1 MHSERKKRIPFR
13 CPAQGGNANIPG
25 RAGMEWETD
34 ANAFSRISPTMS
46 EGFGHKK
53 EPDLISLAPSL
64 EIVGSAY
71 LRRRFLEATTSPISA
86 MLKREIV
93 GPLSGTFPGAANIT
107 GMAERDRR
115 KARARDNLVF
125 MAFLLAFQVPLYLK
139 LPTPLHKLLEN
150 KYLWILG
157 AYRFGEFIP
166 EVCKEFRRFV
176 KFIEYFIPNEL
187 INKDLK
193 TLI

>member
-1 MHSERKKRIPFR
+1 M
-13 CPAQGGNANIPG
+13 
-25 RAGMEWETD
+25 
-34 ANAFSRISPTMS
+34 
-46 EGFGHKK
+46 
-53 EPDLISLAPSL
+53 
-64 EIVGSAY
+64 
-71 LRRRFLEATTSPISA
+71 RRRFLEATTSPISA

-93 GPLSGTFPGAANIT
+93 GPLSGTFFEGPPNIT

-125 MAFLLAFQVPLYLK
+125 MTFLLAFQVPLYLK

-176 KFIEYFIPNEL
+176 KFIEYFLPNEL